1 MRLHKF
7 LLTAIAVGAFAIP
20 TTSGSVASADIVM
33 VEIGLEN
40 DDATG
45 ALLDGQPDTI
55 EAGLGP
61 IVVQEALG
69 TPADGLTLTLTGTT
83 TAVGSNTFNGV
94 AGAFGI
100 NSAGGDDTARLDGDL
115 SETIFFSF
123 NEDVVITQI
132 DFASFGADSEILLN
146 GTDLLTSGNV
156 VNFSPGFA
164 ISAGDTF
171 SIESISATPIPA
183 GGRTSPD
190 VGLQSITVDVVT
202 VPEPSSLALLGL
214 FGSVAVIRR
223 RR

>member
-20 TTSGSVASADIVM
+20 TTSGSVASADIV
-33 VEIGLEN
+33 EIGLTTG
-40 DDATG
+40 DATG
-45 ALLDGQPDTI
+45 ALLDNQPDTI

-171 SIESISATPIPA
+171 SIEAISVA
-183 GGRTSPD
+183 GTSGSD
-190 VGLQSITVDVVT
+190 VGLQSITVDVVAAE
-202 VPEPSSLALLGL
+202 VIPEPSSLALLGL
-214 FGSVAVIRR
+214 LGGVVAIRR

>member
-20 TTSGSVASADIVM
+20 TTSGSVASADIV
-33 VEIGLEN
+33 EIGLTTG
-40 DDATG
+40 DATG
-45 ALLDGQPDTI
+45 ALLDNQPDTI

-69 TPADGLTLTLTGTT
+69 TAVDGLTLTLTGTS

-132 DFASFGADSEILLN
+132 DFASFGTDSEILLN

-156 VNFSPGFA
+156 VNFDPGFA

-171 SIESISATPIPA
+171 SIESISTTPIPA

-190 VGLQSITVDVVT
+190 VGLQSITVVVAA

-214 FGSVAVIRR
+214 LGGVVAIRR

>member
-1 MRLHKF
+1 MRISSFIQML
-7 LLTAIAVGAFAIP
+7 AIALIVGG
-20 TTSGSVASADIVM
+20 SGSFAGADIVT
-33 VEIGLEN
+33 IGLTN
-40 DDATG
+40 ADATG
-45 ALLDGQPDTI
+45 ALLDGQPNTI

-69 TPADGLTLTLTGTT
+69 TPDAGLTLTLTGTT
-83 TAVGSNTFNGV
+83 TAVGTNTFNGV

-132 DFASFGADSEILLN
+132 DFASFGTDSEILLN
-146 GTDLLTSGNV
+146 GTDLLTEGNV
-156 VNFSPGFA
+156 VNFDPGFA

-171 SIESISATPIPA
+171 SIESISTTPIPA

-190 VGLQSITVDVVT
+190 VGLQSITVVVAA

-214 FGSVAVIRR
+214 LGGVVAIRR

>member
-1 MRLHKF
+1 MKLRKF
-7 LLTAIAVGAFAIP
+7 LLSTLAASAVALTAA
-20 TTSGSVASADIVM
+20 TASADIVT
-33 VEIGLEN
+33 IGLTTG
-40 DDATG
+40 DATG
-45 ALLDGQPDTI
+45 ALLDGQPNTI

-61 IVVQEALG
+61 IVVQEAIG

-83 TAVGSNTFNGV
+83 TAVGTNTFNGV

-132 DFASFGADSEILLN
+132 DFASFGTDSEILLN
-146 GTDLLTSGNV
+146 GTDLLTEGNV
-156 VNFSPGFA
+156 VNFDPGFA

-171 SIESISATPIPA
+171 SIESISTTPIPA

-190 VGLQSITVDVVT
+190 VGLQSITVVVAA

-214 FGSVAVIRR
+214 LGGVVAIRR

>member
-1 MRLHKF
+1 MGLHKF

-69 TPADGLTLTLTGTT
+69 TPDAGLTLTLTGTT
-83 TAVGSNTFNGV
+83 TAVGTNTFNGV

-100 NSAGGDDTARLDGDL
+100 NSAGADDTARLDGDL
-115 SETIFFSF
+115 SETIFFAF
-123 NEDVVITQI
+123 NQDVVVTEI
-132 DFASFGADSEILLN
+132 DFTSFGTDSEILLN
-146 GTDLLTSGNV
+146 GDTTLTSGNIV
-156 VNFSPGFA
+156 SFDPGFA

-171 SIESISATPIPA
+171 SIEAISVA
-183 GGRTSPD
+183 GTSGSD
-190 VGLQSITVDVVT
+190 VGLQSITVEVAAPAEV

-214 FGSVAVIRR
+214 LGGVVAIRR

>member
-1 MRLHKF
+1 MKLRKF
-7 LLTAIAVGAFAIP
+7 LLSTLAASAVALTAA
-20 TTSGSVASADIVM
+20 TASADIV
-33 VEIGLEN
+33 IGLTTG
-40 DDATG
+40 DATG

-69 TPADGLTLTLTGTT
+69 TPDAGLTLTLTGAT
-83 TAVGSNTFNGV
+83 TAVGTNTFNGV

-100 NSAGGDDTARLDGDL
+100 NSAGADDTARLDGDL

-132 DFASFGADSEILLN
+132 DFASFGSDSEILLN

-156 VNFSPGFA
+156 VDFDPGFV

-171 SIESISATPIPA
+171 SIEAI
-183 GGRTSPD
+183 
-190 VGLQSITVDVVT
+190 
-202 VPEPSSLALLGL
+202 
-214 FGSVAVIRR
+214 SVAGTTGSDAVSYTHLTLPTKA
-223 RR
+223 

>member
-20 TTSGSVASADIVM
+20 TTSGSVASADIV
-33 VEIGLEN
+33 EIGLTTG
-40 DDATG
+40 DATG
-45 ALLDGQPDTI
+45 ALLDNQPDTI

-214 FGSVAVIRR
+214 FGSVAMIRR